1 MPEQS
6 RTTIRVLVVDD
17 EPGIRDAYRQVL
29 AESDV
34 SQEVEGFR
42 ELRSRL
48 FSRKEPERS
57 RAKAR
62 PHSTTFEPVFCDQ
75 APAAVAAVKEAL
87 AHNQPFAVVFLDMRM
102 PPGPDGVWAA
112 AQIRELDPAV
122 EIVICTAYSD
132 ADPSDIGGLVPPED
146 KLSYLQKPFHP
157 HEVRQM
163 TIALGSKWRA
173 ERRIVKLA
181 YFDTLTGLPN
191 REQSHNRL
199 VRALQAA
206 QENDRTL
213 AVLYL
218 DLDNFK
224 RVNDTLGHAA
234 GDELLRRVADRL
246 RNSLRDR
253 VDTAVP
259 GAGAGPRLGDI
270 ARLGGD
276 EFMVLLPNMRS
287 PADAGGVAE
296 RLIEA
301 LREPMQLASNSLVV
315 TASVGIA
322 VYPQDGTDAVTL
334 LRHAD
339 LAMYVAKRRNPG
351 TYAYYDASMNAIALH
366 RFTIEDRLRGALA
379 RNELSL
385 LYQPQ
390 FDVRTASVSGM
401 EALLCW
407 TSGELG
413 VVSSAEF
420 LPVAEETGLIHSI
433 GAWVLRTACLQAKT
447 WRAEGLPVRR
457 IAVNVS
463 GREFALADY
472 PAQVATIVRET
483 GIDPALL
490 ELEISESVVMAD
502 EAWAERTINQLKQLG
517 VSLALDDFGIGYSR
531 FGRLRNLAVDRLK
544 IGRSFVTSITEG
556 GDDRAIA
563 SAIIAMSRS
572 LHINVIAEGVENFPQ
587 LAFLQEQDC
596 QDAQGFLLSGPLQAE
611 EARRAP
617 EALGRARRRLA
628 LATLQGAHRL
638 RRPSVPGEFSLQSP
652 RRHARCATAGKLCG
666 PRSPISSG
674 TPLRG
679 ARRRRF
685 CAPACTAVSVSRPVP
700 PTNCSAMS
708 STARAGAST

>member
-1 MPEQS
+1 MPELNQ
-6 RTTIRVLVVDD
+6 TTIRVLVVDD
-17 EPGIRDAYRQVL
+17 EPGVRDAYRQVL

-48 FSRKEPERS
+48 FKNAIGPS
-57 RAKAR
+57 RAKGR
-62 PHSTTFEPVFCDQ
+62 SHSTTFEPVFCDQ

-112 AQIRELDPAV
+112 AHIRELDPAV

-163 TIALGSKWRA
+163 SIALGSKWRA
-173 ERRIVKLA
+173 ERRIVRLA

-206 QENDRTL
+206 KENDRTM

-224 RVNDTLGHAA
+224 RVNDTLGHTA
-234 GDELLRRVADRL
+234 GDELLRLVADRL

-253 VDTAVP
+253 VDTAIP
-259 GAGAGPRLGDI
+259 GAGAGARLGDI

-276 EFMVLLPNMRS
+276 EFMVLLPNMRNA
-287 PADAGGVAE
+287 ADAGGVAE

-301 LREPMQLASNSLVV
+301 LREPIQLAANSLAV
-315 TASVGIA
+315 TPSVGIA
-322 VYPQDGTDAVTL
+322 VYPQDGADAVTL

-339 LAMYVAKRRNPG
+339 LAMYVAKRRSPG

-390 FDVRTASVSGM
+390 FDVRTAGVSGM
-401 EALLCW
+401 EALLRW
-407 TSGELG
+407 SSAELG
-413 VVSSAEF
+413 VVGNAEF
-420 LPVAEETGLIHSI
+420 LPVAEETGLILPI
-433 GAWVLRTACLQAKT
+433 GAWMLRTACLQAKT
-447 WRAEGLPVRR
+447 WRAEGLAVQR

-463 GREFALADY
+463 ARQFALAEY
-472 PAQVATIVRET
+472 PSQVGAILQET
-483 GIDPALL
+483 ELDPAML

-502 EAWAERTINQLKQLG
+502 ESWAERTINELKQLG
-517 VSLALDDFGIGYSR
+517 ISLAIDDFGFGYSR
-531 FGRLRNLAVDRLK
+531 LGRLRNFAVDRLK
-544 IGRSFVTSITEG
+544 IAGSFVTSITEG

-563 SAIIAMSRS
+563 AAIIAMSRS
-572 LHINVIAEGVENFPQ
+572 LRINVTAEGVENFPQ

-596 QDAQGFLLSGPLQAE
+596 QDAQGFLLSGPLPAE
-611 EARRAP
+611 EAR
-617 EALGRARRRLA
+617 ALLKR
-628 LATLQGAHRL
+628 
-638 RRPSVPGEFSLQSP
+638 SGEFGDGS
-652 RRHARCATAGKLCG
+652 
-666 PRSPISSG
+666 RSQ
-674 TPLRG
+674 
-679 ARRRRF
+679 RF
-685 CAPACTAVSVSRPVP
+685 KALI
-700 PTNCSAMS
+700 
-708 STARAGAST
+708 G

>member
-17 EPGIRDAYRQVL
+17 EAGIRDAYRQIL

-48 FSRKEPERS
+48 FSRNAPERPG
-57 RAKAR
+57 AKAR
-62 PHSTTFEPVFCDQ
+62 SHGATFELVLCDQ
-75 APAAVAAVKEAL
+75 AAAAVAAVKEAL
-87 AHNQPFAVVFLDMRM
+87 ARNQPFAVVFLDMRM
-102 PPGPDGVWAA
+102 PPGADGVWAA

-173 ERRIVKLA
+173 ERRIVRLA

-206 QENDRTL
+206 KENDRTL

-224 RVNDTLGHAA
+224 RVNDTLGHTA
-234 GDELLRRVADRL
+234 GDELLRLVAERL

-253 VDTAVP
+253 VDTAIP
-259 GAGAGPRLGDI
+259 GSGTGPRLGDL

-276 EFMVLLPNMRS
+276 EFLVLLPNLRS
-287 PADAGGVAE
+287 PADAAGVAE

-301 LREPMQLASNSLVV
+301 LREPMQLAANSLAV
-315 TASVGIA
+315 TPSVGIA
-322 VYPQDGTDAVTL
+322 VYPQDGADAVTL

-339 LAMYVAKRRNPG
+339 LAMYVAKRRSPG

-390 FDVRTASVSGM
+390 FDVRTASISGM
-401 EALLCW
+401 EVLLRW
-407 TSGELG
+407 TSAELG

-420 LPVAEETGLIHSI
+420 LPVAEETGLILPI

-447 WRAEGLPVRR
+447 WSAEGLAVQR

-463 GREFALADY
+463 GRQFALAEY
-472 PAQVATIVRET
+472 PAQVAAILRET
-483 GIDPALL
+483 GLDPAML
-490 ELEISESVVMAD
+490 ELEIGESVVMAD
-502 EAWAERTINQLKQLG
+502 ETGTERTLKQLKQLG
-517 VSLALDDFGIGYSR
+517 VSLAIDDFGTGYSR
-531 FGRLRNLAVDRLK
+531 FGRLRHLAIDRLK
-544 IGRSFVTSITEG
+544 IARSFVTSIINEG
-556 GDDRAIA
+556 SDDRAIA
-563 SAIIAMSRS
+563 AAIIAMSRS
-572 LHINVIAEGVENFPQ
+572 LHINVTAEGVENFPQ

-596 QDAQGFLLSGPLQAE
+596 QDAQGFLLSRPLQAE
-611 EARRAP
+611 EAQ
-617 EALGRARRRLA
+617 ALLKRSGELGEGSRSQRFKA
-628 LATLQGAHRL
+628 LIG
-638 RRPSVPGEFSLQSP
+638 
-652 RRHARCATAGKLCG
+652 
-666 PRSPISSG
+666 
-674 TPLRG
+674 
-679 ARRRRF
+679 
-685 CAPACTAVSVSRPVP
+685 
-700 PTNCSAMS
+700 
-708 STARAGAST
+708 